1 MSADVLILGGGFGG
15 WVAANEISRGLPE
28 KHRVMVVDRSDS
40 SCLGLSF
47 LWLMTG
53 ERKADRISRSF
64 SSLERKGISFVRG
77 DIERIDPQRREVVIG
92 GKTYSGDSLV
102 VALGAELAPETI
114 PGLQEAGHNLYTLSG
129 ADALRGALADFG
141 GGRLAVM
148 TAAPGYK
155 CPAAP
160 YEAAMLLEGFC
171 RSHNLRDKT
180 QIDLYAAE
188 PGPMGVAGPA
198 VSRAVR
204 QMVES
209 KGIVYHPEHQVVEA
223 DPAGRRLRFFNGV
236 EAGYDLLCFVPPHR
250 APSAVRESPLI
261 GESGWVEVDR
271 HTLTTKFERVYA
283 LGDVVSIPLKL
294 GKPLPK
300 AGTIAENEAH
310 VVARNV
316 LRDITGRGEAA
327 AFDGRGECYVETG
340 DGLTAH
346 GEGKFY
352 GDPVPEV
359 TLHPPAPEWHE
370 AKIRYEKK
378 WLEAGLVPPPPDR
391 SEAR

>member
-1 MSADVLILGGGFGG
+1 MSAKVLILGGGFGG
-15 WVAANEISRGLPE
+15 WVAANNIRNGLPVD
-28 KHRVMVVDRSDS
+28 HQVTVVDRKDS
-40 SCLGLSF
+40 SYLGLSL

-64 SSLERKGISFVRG
+64 SSLERKGIFFVRG
-77 DIERIDPQRREVVIG
+77 DIDSIDPQQRDVVVG
-92 GKTYSGDSLV
+92 GKTFSGDYLV

-114 PGLQEAGHNLYTLSG
+114 PGLQEAGHNFYTLSG
-129 ADALRGALADFG
+129 ADALRRAMANFS
-141 GGRLAVM
+141 GGRLVIM
-148 TAAPGYK
+148 TTAPAYK

-160 YEAAMLLEGFC
+160 YEAAMLLEDYC
-171 RSHNLRDKT
+171 RSHNLKDKT
-180 QIDLYAAE
+180 RIELYSAE
-188 PGPMGVAGPA
+188 PGPMAVAGPT

-223 DPAGRRLRFFNGV
+223 DPAARRLRFSNGV
-236 EAGYDLLCFVPPHR
+236 EAGYDLLCYVPPHR
-250 APSAVRESPLI
+250 APRVVRESPLI
-261 GESGWVEVDR
+261 GESGWIVVDR
-271 HTLTTKFERVYA
+271 HTLATRFERVYA

-300 AGTIAENEAH
+300 AGTFAEKEAH

-316 LRDITGRGEAA
+316 IRDITGKGEAA
-327 AFDGRGECYVETG
+327 SYDGRGECYVETG
-340 DGLTAH
+340 DGLTAY

-359 TLHPPAPEWHE
+359 ILHPPAPEWHE
-370 AKIRYEKK
+370 AKIRYEKE
-378 WLEAGLVPPPPDR
+378 WLEAGVDLPPSDR
-391 SEAR
+391 FEVR